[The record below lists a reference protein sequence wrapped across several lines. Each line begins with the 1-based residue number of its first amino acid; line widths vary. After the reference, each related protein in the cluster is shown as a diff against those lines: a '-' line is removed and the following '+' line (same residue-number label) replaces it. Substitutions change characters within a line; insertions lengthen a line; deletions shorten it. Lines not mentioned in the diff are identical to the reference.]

1 MVNNICAIQARMGSN
16 RLPGKSLFK
25 LGNET
30 IIERCYIAASYV
42 DLFSSVVVLTSNES
56 KDDELCN
63 YLETKNI
70 NYKRGSLNNVLS
82 RFSNVIKDTKADNI
96 VRLTGDNPLIDPE
109 IIEGVLKK
117 HLDNNSE
124 YTSNIFERNFPR
136 GNDVECISGKTLL
149 SLEKENLNEED
160 KEHVTLFIRK
170 NIKNY
175 KFAEYKINKKINF
188 PDARLT
194 IDYIEDYKLISK
206 IYKDLNLESKKNS
219 YLEIDQ
225 YLSKNKDLMKINSGI
240 EQTKI
245 NNISW

>member
-42 DLFSSVVVLTSNES
+42 DLFSSVMVLTSNES

-117 HLDNNSE
+117 CGDELKMIGKDIHYLRVEEIKGSMFDFE
-124 YTSNIFERNFPR
+124 SNYRFSF
-136 GNDVECISGKTLL
+136 
-149 SLEKENLNEED
+149 
-160 KEHVTLFIRK
+160 
-170 NIKNY
+170 
-175 KFAEYKINKKINF
+175 
-188 PDARLT
+188 
-194 IDYIEDYKLISK
+194 
-206 IYKDLNLESKKNS
+206 
-219 YLEIDQ
+219 
-225 YLSKNKDLMKINSGI
+225 
-240 EQTKI
+240 
-245 NNISW
+245 

>member
-82 RFSNVIKDTKADNI
+82 RYQMLAEQTGAAYIIRVTADNPFTDT
-96 VRLTGDNPLIDPE
+96 LG
-109 IIEGVLKK
+109 IINLANSILKK
-117 HLDNNSE
+117 NYLYLTHRDKDFE
-124 YTSNIFERNFPR
+124 Y
-136 GNDVECISGKTLL
+136 
-149 SLEKENLNEED
+149 
-160 KEHVTLFIRK
+160 
-170 NIKNY
+170 Y
-175 KFAEYKINKKINF
+175 
-188 PDARLT
+188 T
-194 IDYIEDYKLISK
+194 I
-206 IYKDLNLESKKNS
+206 
-219 YLEIDQ
+219 
-225 YLSKNKDLMKINSGI
+225 
-240 EQTKI
+240 TK
-245 NNISW
+245 